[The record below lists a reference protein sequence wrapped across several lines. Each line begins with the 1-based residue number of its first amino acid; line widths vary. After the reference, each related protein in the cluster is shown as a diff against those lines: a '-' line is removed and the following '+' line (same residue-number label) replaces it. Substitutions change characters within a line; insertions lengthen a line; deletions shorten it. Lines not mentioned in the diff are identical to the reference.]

1 MDTALPPKQADPRDV
16 LIERADEELAHA
28 YEQIS
33 RADEEIA
40 RAEERLSKLE
50 HDDARTAARRK
61 RPSVGGRAVRGFTG
75 LMLTACICVAA
86 IVWPTAMRPSRLSR
100 GGRRS
105 SSRLHRCRS
114 KTRGFPRSRP
124 ETRKA
129 G

>member
-1 MDTALPPKQADPRDV
+1 MDTTLNPKPTDPRHILV
-16 LIERADEELAHA
+16 ARADEEFARV
-28 YEQIS
+28 YEQIT
-33 RADEEIA
+33 RADEQ
-40 RAEERLSKLE
+40 LLKLG
-50 HDDARTAARRK
+50 HDAARPAVPGK
-61 RPSVGGRAVRGFTG
+61 RPSLGGQAVRGFTG